1 MKYVLIDPIAFS
13 FGSFDVHWY
22 GIMYLIGFLCAWI
35 LGRYRAKKSYS
46 ILTTNDVGDLLTWGM
61 IGVIVGGRFG
71 YILFYDFNIL
81 YTDPLEVFKIWNG
94 GMSFHGG
101 FLGATV
107 AACIWGYKRQ
117 LHCLAVLDFLSP
129 LISPGLF
136 FGRIGNFINGELWG
150 SITDKS
156 WGIVFPS
163 GGPYPRH
170 PSQLYEAFF
179 EGIILFIIMWSY
191 TSKPRPEGNPSGLFM
206 LCYGLFRFGIEFIR
220 QPDAHIGYLAFGWLT
235 MGQLLCVP
243 LIIIGFWLITR
254 HRQTH
259 T

>member
-22 GIMYLIGFLCAWI
+22 GIMYLVGFLCAWI

-46 ILTTNDVGDLLTWGM
+46 ILTTNDVGDLLTWVM
-61 IGVIVGGRFG
+61 IGVIIGGRFG

-81 YTDPLEVFKIWNG
+81 YTDPLELFKIWNG

-101 FLGATV
+101 LLGAIV
-107 AACIWGYKRQ
+107 AACAWGYKRQ
-117 LHCLAVLDFLSP
+117 LHYLAVLDFLSP
-129 LISPGLF
+129 LVPPGLF

-156 WGIVFPS
+156 WGIIFPS

-170 PSQLYEAFF
+170 PSQLYEAFL

-191 TSKPRPEGNPSGLFM
+191 TSKPRPEGKPSGLFI

-220 QPDAHIGYLAFGWLT
+220 QPDVHIGYLAFGWLT

-243 LIIIGFWLITR
+243 LIIIGFWLIIR

-259 T
+259 A